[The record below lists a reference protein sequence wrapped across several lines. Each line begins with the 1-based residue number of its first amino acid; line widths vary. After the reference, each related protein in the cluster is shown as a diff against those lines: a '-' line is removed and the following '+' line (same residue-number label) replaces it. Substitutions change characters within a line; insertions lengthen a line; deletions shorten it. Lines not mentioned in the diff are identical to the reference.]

1 MMHTVYVD
9 GRYVGHATDYALV
22 FALAG
27 CYTGFAR
34 SVLIET
40 TF

>member
-9 GRYVGHATDYALV
+9 GRYVGHATVYALA
-22 FALAG
+22 FSIAD
-27 CYTGFAR
+27 CYTGYAR
-34 SVLIET
+34 SVMIVS